1 MAAKN
6 TIRLS
11 IIVACFNDG
20 QFIKESLASAEV
32 CLDPIYEI
40 IIVNDGSTDPL
51 TCQILDELK
60 SSGYKVIDLPNQG
73 VAAARNAGIK
83 LAQVQALPRLA

>member
-51 TCQILDELK
+51 NLSD
-60 SSGYKVIDLPNQG
+60 S
-73 VAAARNAGIK
+73 
-83 LAQVQALPRLA
+83 